1 MTRTVWKSAGR
12 TLEPI
17 FVQRL
22 ATYSEA
28 VFPSFKD
35 CVFPSGIQFEQTRIV
50 TLDWDSNTFKHNI
63 NRKTF
68 PYVEKIEVVGSTQF
82 INRYS
87 EHDISIV
94 RHDGKTVYEKNGQI
108 RWMYN
113 EWVNKEWLLSQ
124 FNELFAKFQEM
135 QQNELRKALK

>member
-1 MTRTVWKSAGR
+1 MTCTVWKSAGR
-12 TLEPI
+12 TIEPI
-17 FVQRL
+17 FLQRL
-22 ATYSEA
+22 VTYSE
-28 VFPSFKD
+28 VVIPNFKD
-35 CVFPSGIQFEQTRIV
+35 CVFPSGLMFKQTRLV
-50 TLDWDSNTFKHNI
+50 TLNWDTSTFQNNI

-68 PYVEKIEVVGSTQF
+68 PFVEKIEVVGNTQYVDRYPD
-82 INRYS
+82 IN
-87 EHDISIV
+87 IF

>member
-17 FVQRL
+17 FLHRL
-22 ATYSEA
+22 VTYSE
-28 VFPSFKD
+28 VVIPNFKD
-35 CVFPSGIQFEQTRIV
+35 CVFPSGLMFKQTRVV
-50 TLDWDSNTFKHNI
+50 TLDWDTSTFKNNI

-68 PYVEKIEVVGSTQF
+68 PYVEKIEVVGNTRF
-82 INRYS
+82 ADGH
-87 EHDISIV
+87 HDISIFK
-94 RHDGKTVYEKNGQI
+94 HDGNTVYEKNGQV

-135 QQNELRKALK
+135 QQNELRESLK